1 MAKKKETTSYV
12 VTYREPK
19 DNKIVTL
26 TVRSIESSDLG
37 LSFIALSD
45 FVFKEN
51 TLIID
56 PSEQDL
62 RDRFDN
68 TRRLHLSIYTI
79 LSIEEVGKANKG
91 LALKAKRSNILV
103 LQPPERGPGN

>member
-1 MAKKKETTSYV
+1 MARKKDATSYV
-12 VTYREPK
+12 VSYREPK

-51 TLIID
+51 PLIID

-62 RDRFDN
+62 RDRFEN

-91 LALKAKRSNILV
+91 LALKGRKSNVVV
-103 LQPPERGPGN
+103 LQPPEK